1 MREPGFEDD
10 RGDASLNDPDH
21 KPPFYRERL
30 RGLGSALG
38 ATAFGL
44 AIAILWAIVPHGHS
58 NRSMLAGMPR
68 GGIEGSILS
77 RFLAS
82 DAADREEADKG
93 EAGPLVITPQGD
105 VIVAASPDKVLLVR
119 ADRDGDG
126 YTDGVATLMRG
137 LRDPRSL
144 TLDDGWLYVAEAAR
158 VFRVRFHA
166 DQGEVSGAQ
175 EIVAALPAGRSTLS
189 VVQRRSGD

>member
-1 MREPGFEDD
+1 
-10 RGDASLNDPDH
+10 
-21 KPPFYRERL
+21 
-30 RGLGSALG
+30 
-38 ATAFGL
+38 
-44 AIAILWAIVPHGHS
+44 
-58 NRSMLAGMPR
+58 MLAGMPK

-82 DAADREEADKG
+82 DAADREDADKG
-93 EAGPLVITPQGD
+93 EAGPLVITPEGD

-144 TLDDGWLYVAEAAR
+144 VLDGGWLYVAEAAR
-158 VFRVRFHA
+158 IIRVRFHPG
-166 DQGEVSGAQ
+166 QGKVSGAQ
-175 EIVAALPAGRSTLS
+175 EIVAALPAGSSAFS
-189 VVQRRSGD
+189 VVQGRSSD